1 MSFAAIFEFV
11 EAIFA
16 NADILEIVNMIMD
29 IIGPLIGGL
38 LQ

>member
-29 IIGPLIGGL
+29 IIGPLIGSL